1 MSTPKSKSYFFLFA
15 LFLSL
20 NLPVLKSQQIIS
32 ATITNSAELPV
43 EYANILLYSAIDST
57 FKKGTISNSLG
68 IFELVISQPADY
80 YLKVSAIN
88 YLTFQS
94 PIFQVTN
101 TGHNFSSSDIRLT
114 DLTTDL
120 QMVEVTAQKQ
130 LFEQKLDHLRINVAD
145 NLTVNNGTALT
156 VLSTAPG
163 VEVEEVQEI
172 ISLNGNNNVKIAIN
186 GKIRPVPFSVIL
198 ELLRSINS
206 DNIQNI
212 ELYALAPARFDA
224 NGTGGVINI
233 ILKKNP
239 KDGMNGS
246 YGLGA
251 TYGQRP
257 KANVSANLNFNKD
270 KFNLYTSYS
279 GRRLLNTQTII
290 YDRNF
295 QTNGDQT
302 NIVNTNLNNSDW
314 WLHNLS
320 IGADYRI
327 SDKSRIG
334 IVLQGYLRNS
344 ENNADNTSKK
354 TINNI
359 LVEEFFLEI
368 EEENKWQHGAINLNF
383 EQKISDQ
390 STLSFDFDYLK
401 YNNDNPSTYLTN
413 SVNPDGS
420 TEMEPTI
427 SIEKDLPIEIFVG
440 QINQDFKVGKKGRLE
455 TGVKGTYS
463 DFANDTQVSRKISG
477 IQVADPDFSQIY
489 KQDEAILAAFASLR
503 LPLNSKLDGKFGL
516 RYEYTRLNFQSQNQ
530 PERISSYDNFFPSA
544 YLSYKI
550 TQKQK
555 FSISYNRR
563 ISRPSFN
570 QLAPFV
576 TFLDPQTLY
585 TGNENLVPAISNLFK
600 ADYNLGR
607 YIFTLQ
613 YTNINEDIF
622 QYQPIFDSTTERQIF
637 TSLNIPQVENYSLQ
651 VSLPFEVG
659 ARWSMQY
666 RISGFYEKTKFS
678 EENPSLNTSGFTFF
692 STQRIKIKDG
702 LQLEV
707 SGNYKTPNYYGL
719 LKVRSRG
726 SLNFGLQK
734 TFKGNGGS
742 LRFSVR
748 DILKTNNWE
757 SDTFIPALNL
767 AQTSVFDV
775 ENPIFSISYR
785 NSFGASTIQKS
796 RKYKGGAGSE
806 KRRVQ

>member
-302 NIVNTNLNNSDW
+302 NIVNTNLNNSNW

-320 IGADYRI
+320 LGADYRI

>member
-120 QMVEVTAQKQ
+120 QIVEVTAQKQ

-302 NIVNTNLNNSDW
+302 NIVNTNLNNSNW

-320 IGADYRI
+320 LGADYRI

>member
-120 QMVEVTAQKQ
+120 QIVEVTAQKQ

-302 NIVNTNLNNSDW
+302 NIVNTNLNNSNW

-320 IGADYRI
+320 LGADYRI

-477 IQVADPDFSQIY
+477 FQVADPDFSQIY

>member
-1 MSTPKSKSYFFLFA
+1 MNNSKLAYYCFLFLFFFLN
-15 LFLSL
+15 LSEI
-20 NLPVLKSQQIIS
+20 KSQQTIS
-32 ATITNSAELPV
+32 ATITNSADLPV
-43 EYANILLYSAIDST
+43 EYANVLLYSAIDST
-57 FKKGTISNSLG
+57 FKKGTISNGQG
-68 IFELVISQPADY
+68 IFNMVISEPADY
-80 YLKVSAIN
+80 YLEVSAIN

-94 PIFQVTN
+94 PVFQVTESL
-101 TGHNFSSSDIRLT
+101 HNFLSTEIRLT
-114 DLTTDL
+114 DLAMDL
-120 QMVEVTAQKQ
+120 QIVEVTAQKQ

-156 VLSTAPG
+156 VLGAAPG
-163 VEVEEVQEI
+163 VEIEEAQEI
-172 ISLNGNNNVKIAIN
+172 IRLNGNNNVKVAIN

-224 NGTGGVINI
+224 EGTGGVINI
-233 ILKKNP
+233 NLKKNP
-239 KDGMNGS
+239 KDGINGS
-246 YGLGA
+246 YGLGFSQ
-251 TYGQRP
+251 GQRP
-257 KANVSANLNFNKD
+257 KANASINLNFNKNR
-270 KFNLYTSYS
+270 FNLYTSYS
-279 GRRLLNTQTII
+279 ARRLLNTQTII

-295 QTNGDQT
+295 QTSGDQT
-302 NIVNTNLNNSDW
+302 NIINTNFNNTDW

-320 IGADYRI
+320 VGADYRI

-334 IVLQGYLRNS
+334 MVFQGYYRFS
-344 ENNADNTSKK
+344 ENNAQNTSKR
-354 TINNI
+354 NVNDV
-359 LVEEFFLEI
+359 LVEEFALGITEQ
-368 EEENKWQHGAINLNF
+368 NKWQHGAINLNF

-390 STLSFDFDYLK
+390 STLNFDFDYLK
-401 YNNDNPSTYLTN
+401 YNNDNPSNYLTTKI
-413 SVNPDGS
+413 NPDGS

-427 SIEKDLPIEIFVG
+427 FIEKDLPIEIFVG
-440 QINQDFKVGKKGRLE
+440 QINQDFKVGQKGRLE
-455 TGVKGTYS
+455 AGVKAIYS
-463 DFANDTQVSRKISG
+463 DFANDTRVRRNISG
-477 IQVADPDFSQIY
+477 ILVIDPDFSQIY
-489 KQDEAILAAFASLR
+489 QQDETILAAFGSLR
-503 LPLNSKLDGKFGL
+503 LPLSNKLDGKFGL
-516 RYEYTRLNFQSQNQ
+516 RYEYTHLNFRSQNQ
-530 PERISSYDNFFPSA
+530 SERISKYDNFFPSA

-550 TQKQK
+550 TEKQK

-585 TGNENLVPAISNLFK
+585 TGNENLIPAISNLFK
-600 ADYNLGR
+600 ADYSIRR

-613 YTNINEDIF
+613 YTNISEDIF
-622 QYQPIFDSTTERQIF
+622 QYQPIFDNTTERQTF

-666 RISGFYEKTKFS
+666 RISGFYERTKFS
-678 EENPSLNTSGFTFF
+678 EENESLNTSGFTFF
-692 STQRIKIKDG
+692 STQRIKIRDG
-702 LQLEV
+702 LSLEV
-707 SGNYKTPNYYGL
+707 SGNYKMPTYYGL
-719 LKVRSRG
+719 LRVRSRG

-734 TFKGNGGS
+734 VFKGNGGS

-775 ENPIFSISYR
+775 ENPVFSISYR
-785 NSFGASTIQKS
+785 NSFGSSTVKKS
-796 RKYKGGAGSE
+796 RNYRGGAGSE

>member
-1 MSTPKSKSYFFLFA
+1 MQNAKISYCCVLIFLLYF
-15 LFLSL
+15 L
-20 NLPVLKSQQIIS
+20 NLSKIKSQSTIS

-43 EYANILLYSAIDST
+43 EYANVLLYSAIDST
-57 FKKGTISNSLG
+57 FKKGTITNSEG
-68 IFELVISQPADY
+68 IFNLVIIQPADY
-80 YLKVSAIN
+80 YLEVSAIN

-94 PIFQVTN
+94 SIFQVTESS
-101 TGHNFSSSDIRLT
+101 HNFSDSEIRLT
-114 DLTTDL
+114 DLATDL
-120 QMVEVTAQKQ
+120 QIVEVTAQKQ
-130 LFEQKLDHLRINVAD
+130 LFEQKLDHLRVNVAD

-156 VLSTAPG
+156 VLGTAPG
-163 VEVEEVQEI
+163 VEIEESQEI
-172 ISLNGNNNVKIAIN
+172 IRLNGNNNVKIAIN

-212 ELYALAPARFDA
+212 EIYALAPARFDA
-224 NGTGGVINI
+224 EGTGGVINI
-233 ILKKNP
+233 NLKKNP
-239 KDGMNGS
+239 KDGINGS
-246 YGLGA
+246 YGLGFSQ
-251 TYGQRP
+251 GQRP
-257 KANVSANLNFNKD
+257 KANVSASLNFNKN

-279 GRRLLNTQTII
+279 ARRLLNTQTII

-295 QTNGDQT
+295 QTSGDQT
-302 NIVNTNLNNSDW
+302 NIVNTNLNNTDW

-320 IGADYRI
+320 VGADYRI

-334 IVLQGYLRNS
+334 MVVQGYLRNS
-344 ENNADNTSKK
+344 ENNAENTSKR
-354 TINNI
+354 TVNNLLI
-359 LVEEFFLEI
+359 EEFALEI
-368 EEENKWQHGAINLNF
+368 NERNKWRHGAINLNF
-383 EQKISDQ
+383 EQRISDN
-390 STLSFDFDYLK
+390 STLNFDFDYLK
-401 YNNDNPSTYLTN
+401 YNNDNPSDYLTTKI
-413 SVNPDGS
+413 NPDGS

-427 SIEKDLPIEIFVG
+427 FIEKDLPIEIFVG
-440 QINQDFKVGKKGRLE
+440 QINQDFKIGKKGRLE

-463 DFANDTQVSRKISG
+463 DFANDTRVRRDLSG
-477 IQVADPDFSQIY
+477 ILVIDSDFSQVY
-489 KQDEAILAAFASLR
+489 NQDETILAAFGSLR
-503 LPLNSKLDGKFGL
+503 LPLSAKLDGKFGL
-516 RYEYTRLNFQSQNQ
+516 RYEYTHLNFQSQND
-530 PERISSYDNFFPSA
+530 PERISNYDNFFPSA

-550 TQKQK
+550 AEKQK
-555 FSISYNRR
+555 LSVSYNRR

-600 ADYNLGR
+600 ADYSVRR

-613 YTNINEDIF
+613 YTNINQDIF
-622 QYQPIFDSTTERQIF
+622 QYQPIFDNTTERQTF

-659 ARWSMQY
+659 SRWSMQY
-666 RISGFYEKTKFS
+666 RISGFYERTKFS
-678 EENPSLNTSGFTFF
+678 EENESLNTSGFTFF
-692 STQRIKIKDG
+692 SIQRIKIKDG
-702 LQLEV
+702 LSLEV
-707 SGNYKTPNYYGL
+707 SGNYKTPSYYGL
-719 LKVRSRG
+719 LRVRSRG

-734 TFKGNGGS
+734 VFKGNGGS

-785 NSFGASTIQKS
+785 NSFGSSTVQKS
-796 RKYKGGAGSE
+796 RNYGGGAGSE

>member
-120 QMVEVTAQKQ
+120 QIVEVTAQKQ

-302 NIVNTNLNNSDW
+302 NIVNTNLNNSNW

-320 IGADYRI
+320 LGADYRI

-463 DFANDTQVSRKISG
+463 DFANDTQVNRKISG